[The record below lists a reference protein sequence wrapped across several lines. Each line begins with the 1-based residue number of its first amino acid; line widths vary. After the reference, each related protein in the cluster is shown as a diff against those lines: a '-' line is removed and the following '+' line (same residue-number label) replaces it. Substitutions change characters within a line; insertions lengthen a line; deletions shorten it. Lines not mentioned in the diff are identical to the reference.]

1 MRLLTP
7 IPVDRRPRRFVQL
20 IVGLLLYGFTM
31 GMMVRAVLGLDE
43 IGTGHG
49 FVGG

>member
-31 GMMVRAVLGLDE
+31 GMMVRAVSAWTR
-43 IGTGHG
+43 GTCSTR
-49 FVGG
+49 V